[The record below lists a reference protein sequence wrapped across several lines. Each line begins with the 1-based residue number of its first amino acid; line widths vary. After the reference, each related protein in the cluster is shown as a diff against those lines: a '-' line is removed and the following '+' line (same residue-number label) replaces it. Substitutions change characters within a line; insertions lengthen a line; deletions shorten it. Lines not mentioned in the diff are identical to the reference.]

1 MLTSEQLR
9 LSKTAEEATEVAKEC
24 LKGQIFGTDS
34 VHNGEMNCELIR
46 EECLDLLVCIRL
58 LERMRIIRRIKPA
71 DISKHFAK
79 KRPKIV
85 RRTADSIR
93 DGHVEPAAIGDIPE
107 AL

>member
-34 VHNGEMNCELIR
+34 THNGEMNCELIR
-46 EECLDLLVCIRL
+46 EEVLDFLVCVKL
-58 LERMRIIRRIKPA
+58 LERMRIIRRVTPK
-71 DISKHFAK
+71 DVREHFAK
-79 KRPKIV
+79 KRPKIM

-93 DGHVEPAAIGDIPE
+93 DGLVEPQAIGHIPE
-107 AL
+107 RL

>member
-24 LKGQIFGTDS
+24 LKGQIFGTHSQHDGAL
-34 VHNGEMNCELIR
+34 NRELIR
-46 EECLDLLVCIRL
+46 EECLDFLVCIRL
-58 LERMRIIRRIKPA
+58 LERMHIIKRIKPA

-93 DGHVEPAAIGDIPE
+93 DGFVEPAAIGDIPE
-107 AL
+107 YL